1 MSDEIFSTIEF
12 SLSSYLTK
20 GPFSNVEL
28 NIQAN
33 EFGFFFHEISAL
45 CILFKQFSM
54 TSITDFQSQMMIL
67 LQPYF
72 EKIAH
77 SDEIFFTTFNSS
89 PRVEG

>member
-1 MSDEIFSTIEF
+1 MSDEIFSAIEF

-20 GPFSNVEL
+20 GPFSKIGL
-28 NIQAN
+28 NIQVN
-33 EFGFFFHEISAL
+33 EFVFQKTITL

-54 TSITDFQSQMMIL
+54 TRITDFQYQMMNWVH
-67 LQPYF
+67 PYF

-89 PRVEG
+89 SRVEG